1 MDRQTEIL
9 IIGGGVIGACCA
21 FYLTRLGKQVTLV
34 ERGEICSEVSDG
46 NACWVAAAYA
56 LPTAAPGVMGQ
67 GLRWI
72 LDSASPYYTKPLFNF
87 VLFSWLWQFR
97 DDCTNERMMARAPLL
112 LQLNRQSLQL
122 FRDLAEIEKLE
133 FGYSERGLLTLHQSE
148 KARNA
153 GEQEAEILR
162 GLGIEAISLDR
173 KGLIALE
180 PNLKAEV
187 TSAIFYPEHAHL
199 NASKLVNAVADQ
211 AKLEGATILTH
222 SEVTGFTLREVRIT
236 EVKISDDSIQA
247 EEVVLA
253 AGAWSSI
260 LAKQLGA
267 PILMEPAKGY
277 SITAKRKFPDHGP
290 TRSISIDDAR
300 VAVTPLGIDRFRF
313 SSTLELV
320 GFDPGINTRRL
331 AASREAMQSI
341 FSDMEALDEEK
352 TFYGYRP
359 LTPDG
364 LPYIGRS
371 EKIQN
376 LVFATGHGKMGLTHG
391 PITGQLVSQIIGGK
405 NPSIDLTLLRPERF

>member
-72 LDSASPYYTKPLFNF
+72 LDSASPFYIKPRLNF
-87 VLFSWLWQFR
+87 DLLRWLWQFR
-97 DDCTNERMMARAPLL
+97 AACTHERMMASAPLL

-122 FRDLAEIEKLE
+122 FRHL
-133 FGYSERGLLTLHQSE
+133 
-148 KARNA
+148 
-153 GEQEAEILR
+153 AEILR

-222 SEVTGFTLREVRIT
+222 SEVTGFTLREGRIT

-313 SSTLELV
+313 SSTLELA
-320 GFDPGINTRRL
+320 GFDPRINTRRL

>member
-1 MDRQTEIL
+1 
-9 IIGGGVIGACCA
+9 
-21 FYLTRLGKQVTLV
+21 
-34 ERGEICSEVSDG
+34 
-46 NACWVAAAYA
+46 
-56 LPTAAPGVMGQ
+56 MGQ

-72 LDSASPYYTKPLFNF
+72 LDSASPFYIKPRLNF
-87 VLFSWLWQFR
+87 DLLRWLWQFR
-97 DDCTNERMMARAPLL
+97 AACTHERMMASAPLL

-222 SEVTGFTLREVRIT
+222 SEVTGFTLREGRIT

-376 LVFATGHGKMGLTHG
+376 LVFATGHGKLGLTHG
-391 PITGQLVSQIIGGK
+391 PITGQLVSQIIGGEI
-405 NPSIDLTLLRPERF
+405 PSIELTLLRPERF